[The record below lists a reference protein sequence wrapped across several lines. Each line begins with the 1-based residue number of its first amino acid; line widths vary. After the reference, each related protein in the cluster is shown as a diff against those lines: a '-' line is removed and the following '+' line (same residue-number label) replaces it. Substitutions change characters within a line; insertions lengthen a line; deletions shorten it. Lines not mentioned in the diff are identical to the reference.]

1 MVAEARQRDPGAD
14 RFRERPQGLQGG
26 RIPLPWTRAV
36 STISAP
42 TISPAEGIGVTT
54 DAPIPSYQIMRRCCG
69 VNGKVFASWIAPW
82 VPRPQ
87 GSPHVGREPG
97 DRLGVAEQI
106 PVPVVV
112 GRLGDR
118 KAGPVGAD
126 AGNVGPADLEHQREP
141 GDQVLERRGAVV
153 EETREIIDQ
162 FATTAEFDGTSG
174 TGVISSPG
182 TELRVHP
189 GPVRHQFV
197 ELRMGR
203 TTVRRKS
210 CGSVPCRCYACG
222 NRFHTHITSGD
233 SKVVIKHDIV
243 VIGGGLAGMRAA
255 VEAAERG
262 ADVAIV
268 SKMHPVRSHSG
279 AAQGGINAALGNRE
293 EDSPEA
299 HAFDCVKGSDYL
311 GDQDAID
318 AMAEDAPRQ
327 IIWLEH
333 RGCIFSRMPD
343 GRIAQRPFGGAGSP
357 RTCYSADVTG
367 LVILHTL
374 WEQLERFGVK
384 VYEEY
389 FATALCVEDGVGSGV
404 VAYNMRNGELELVTA
419 KATIFATGGAGR
431 MYAKTTNGYASTA
444 DGMAICYNAG
454 IPLMDMEFIQF
465 HPTSLKENGVLMTE
479 AARGEGAY
487 LLNTAGERFMF
498 KYAPNKGELASRDV
512 VSRAEWTEI
521 LEGRGVD
528 GCVLLDLRHLGRE
541 KILERLPQI
550 RELALD
556 ATGKDAIDTTDPDPA
571 RHALHDGR
579 HRDRQVAAR
588 RAIPGVYA
596 AGECACVSVH
606 GANRLGGNSLLETIV
621 FGARSAKHAANYI
634 KKLGDVKPSRT
645 RR

>member
-1 MVAEARQRDPGAD
+1 
-14 RFRERPQGLQGG
+14 
-26 RIPLPWTRAV
+26 
-36 STISAP
+36 
-42 TISPAEGIGVTT
+42 
-54 DAPIPSYQIMRRCCG
+54 
-69 VNGKVFASWIAPW
+69 
-82 VPRPQ
+82 
-87 GSPHVGREPG
+87 
-97 DRLGVAEQI
+97 
-106 PVPVVV
+106 
-112 GRLGDR
+112 
-118 KAGPVGAD
+118 
-126 AGNVGPADLEHQREP
+126 
-141 GDQVLERRGAVV
+141 
-153 EETREIIDQ
+153 
-162 FATTAEFDGTSG
+162 
-174 TGVISSPG
+174 
-182 TELRVHP
+182 
-189 GPVRHQFV
+189 
-197 ELRMGR
+197 
-203 TTVRRKS
+203 
-210 CGSVPCRCYACG
+210 
-222 NRFHTHITSGD
+222 
-233 SKVVIKHDIV
+233 VIKHDIV

-293 EDSPEA
+293 DDSPEN
-299 HAFDCVKGSDYL
+299 HAFDCAKGSDYL
-311 GDQDAID
+311 GDQDAIE
-318 AMAEDAPRQ
+318 AMADDAPRQ

-389 FATALCVEDGVGSGV
+389 FATALAVEDGIGTGV
-404 VAYNMRNGELELVTA
+404 VAYNMRSGELELVTA
-419 KATIFATGGAGR
+419 KATIFATGGLGR
-431 MYAKTTNGYASTA
+431 VYRKTTNGYASTG
-444 DGMAICYNAG
+444 DGMAIAYRAG
-454 IPLMDMEFIQF
+454 IPLMDMEFVQF
-465 HPTSLKENGVLMTE
+465 HPTSLKENGVLLSE

-487 LLNTAGERFMF
+487 LLNSEGERFMF

-521 LEGRGVD
+521 LEGRGID

-556 ATGKDAIDTTDPDPA
+556 ATGKDAIDTPIPILPGMHYAMGGIETDKFGA
-571 RHALHDGR
+571 TR
-579 HRDRQVAAR
+579 
-588 RAIPGVYA
+588 IPGVYA

-621 FGARSAKHAANYI
+621 FGARSAQHAIDYI
-634 KKLGDVKPSRT
+634 KNVPAVKPGEKTLASEKDRIAGILARSGGERHSHVRQAVNEAMSEHAFIFRNEADLKAGMDGLRAARQAATTMTVQDKSKTFNTDLVNLLETEFLADIAQPIMLGALNRQESRGAQART
-645 RR
+645 DFPDRDDEKWMVHTLMRYKGATTDPEPDYGRKVTITKWQPAVRSY

>member
-1 MVAEARQRDPGAD
+1 
-14 RFRERPQGLQGG
+14 
-26 RIPLPWTRAV
+26 
-36 STISAP
+36 
-42 TISPAEGIGVTT
+42 
-54 DAPIPSYQIMRRCCG
+54 
-69 VNGKVFASWIAPW
+69 
-82 VPRPQ
+82 
-87 GSPHVGREPG
+87 
-97 DRLGVAEQI
+97 
-106 PVPVVV
+106 
-112 GRLGDR
+112 
-118 KAGPVGAD
+118 
-126 AGNVGPADLEHQREP
+126 
-141 GDQVLERRGAVV
+141 
-153 EETREIIDQ
+153 
-162 FATTAEFDGTSG
+162 
-174 TGVISSPG
+174 
-182 TELRVHP
+182 
-189 GPVRHQFV
+189 
-197 ELRMGR
+197 
-203 TTVRRKS
+203 
-210 CGSVPCRCYACG
+210 
-222 NRFHTHITSGD
+222 
-233 SKVVIKHDIV
+233 VIKHDIV

-293 EDSPEA
+293 DDSPEN
-299 HAFDCVKGSDYL
+299 HAFDCAKGSDYL
-311 GDQDAID
+311 GDQDAIEV
-318 AMAEDAPRQ
+318 MAEDAPSQ

-374 WEQLERFGVK
+374 WEQLERFKVK

-389 FATALCVEDGVGSGV
+389 FATALCVEDGIGTGV
-404 VAYNMRNGELELVTA
+404 VAYNMRNGELELVSA

-431 MYAKTTNGYASTA
+431 VYAKTTNGYASTG
-444 DGMAICYNAG
+444 DGMAIAYRAG
-454 IPLMDMEFIQF
+454 IPLMDMEFVQF
-465 HPTSLKENGVLMTE
+465 HPTSLKENGVLLSE

-487 LLNTAGERFMF
+487 LLNAEGERFMF

-521 LEGRGVD
+521 LEGRGID

-556 ATGKDAIDTTDPDPA
+556 ATGKDAIDTPIPILPGMHYTMGGIATDK
-571 RHALHDGR
+571 DG
-579 HRDRQVAAR
+579 ATN
-588 RAIPGVYA
+588 IPGVYA

-621 FGARSAKHAANYI
+621 FGSRAAAHASNYI
-634 KKLGDVKPSRT
+634 KGISDVKPSTKTLQAEQDRINGILARSGGERHSHVRKALNAAMSDHAFIFRDAQTLSKGMDALRQVRETATTMTVQDKSKTFNTDLVNLLETEFLIDIAQPLMLGALNRDESRGAQART
-645 RR
+645 DFPDRNDEKWLKHTLMHYRGATKDPEPDFSRKVTITKWQPMVRTY

>member
-1 MVAEARQRDPGAD
+1 
-14 RFRERPQGLQGG
+14 
-26 RIPLPWTRAV
+26 
-36 STISAP
+36 
-42 TISPAEGIGVTT
+42 
-54 DAPIPSYQIMRRCCG
+54 
-69 VNGKVFASWIAPW
+69 
-82 VPRPQ
+82 
-87 GSPHVGREPG
+87 
-97 DRLGVAEQI
+97 
-106 PVPVVV
+106 
-112 GRLGDR
+112 
-118 KAGPVGAD
+118 
-126 AGNVGPADLEHQREP
+126 
-141 GDQVLERRGAVV
+141 
-153 EETREIIDQ
+153 
-162 FATTAEFDGTSG
+162 
-174 TGVISSPG
+174 
-182 TELRVHP
+182 
-189 GPVRHQFV
+189 
-197 ELRMGR
+197 
-203 TTVRRKS
+203 
-210 CGSVPCRCYACG
+210 
-222 NRFHTHITSGD
+222 
-233 SKVVIKHDIV
+233 VIKHDIV

-293 EDSPEA
+293 DDSPEN

-311 GDQDAID
+311 GDQDSIE

-343 GRIAQRPFGGAGSP
+343 GRIAQRPFGGAGSA

-419 KATIFATGGAGR
+419 KATIFATGGLGR
-431 MYAKTTNGYASTA
+431 VYRKTTNGYASTG
-444 DGMAICYNAG
+444 DGMAIAYRAG
-454 IPLMDMEFIQF
+454 IPLMDMEFVQF
-465 HPTSLKENGVLMTE
+465 HPTSLKENGVLLSE

-487 LLNTAGERFMF
+487 LLNSEGERFMF
-498 KYAPNKGELASRDV
+498 KYAPTKGELASRDV

-528 GCVLLDLRHLGRE
+528 GCVFLDLRHLGRE

-556 ATGKDAIDTTDPDPA
+556 ATGKDAIETPIPILPGMHYAMGGIETDKFGA
-571 RHALHDGR
+571 TK
-579 HRDRQVAAR
+579 
-588 RAIPGVYA
+588 IPGVYA

-621 FGARSAKHAANYI
+621 FGARSARHASDYI
-634 KKLGDVKPSRT
+634 KTLGDVKPGTATLESEQDRIAGILART
-645 RR
+645 RGERHSQTRKAVNEAMSDHAFIFRNDAELKAGMDKLRQAREMAQTMTVQDKSKTFNTDLVGLLETEFLTDISQPIMAGAINRTESRGAQARTDFPERDDENWLKHTLMHYKGATNDPEADYSRKVVFTKWQPTVRSY

>member
-1 MVAEARQRDPGAD
+1 M
-14 RFRERPQGLQGG
+14 
-26 RIPLPWTRAV
+26 
-36 STISAP
+36 
-42 TISPAEGIGVTT
+42 
-54 DAPIPSYQIMRRCCG
+54 
-69 VNGKVFASWIAPW
+69 
-82 VPRPQ
+82 
-87 GSPHVGREPG
+87 
-97 DRLGVAEQI
+97 
-106 PVPVVV
+106 
-112 GRLGDR
+112 
-118 KAGPVGAD
+118 
-126 AGNVGPADLEHQREP
+126 
-141 GDQVLERRGAVV
+141 
-153 EETREIIDQ
+153 
-162 FATTAEFDGTSG
+162 
-174 TGVISSPG
+174 
-182 TELRVHP
+182 
-189 GPVRHQFV
+189 
-197 ELRMGR
+197 
-203 TTVRRKS
+203 
-210 CGSVPCRCYACG
+210 
-222 NRFHTHITSGD
+222 
-233 SKVVIKHDIV
+233 IKHDVV

-299 HAFDCVKGSDYL
+299 HAFDTAKGSDYL
-311 GDQDAID
+311 GDQDAIE
-318 AMAEDAPRQ
+318 AMCEDAPRQ

-333 RGCIFSRMPD
+333 RGCIFSRLPD
-343 GRIAQRPFGGAGSP
+343 GRIAQRPFGGAGTP

-374 WEQLERFGVK
+374 WEQLERFNVK

-389 FATALCVEDGVGSGV
+389 FCTALCIEDGVGSGI
-404 VAYNMRNGELELVTA
+404 VAYNMRNGELELIAA

-444 DGMAICYNAG
+444 DGQGVAFKAG
-454 IPLMDMEFIQF
+454 IPMMDMEFVQF
-465 HPTSLKENGVLMTE
+465 HPTSLKENGVLLSE

-487 LLNTAGERFMF
+487 LLNASGERFMF

-556 ATGKDAIDTTDPDPA
+556 ATGKDAIDDPIPILPGMHYTMGGIETDKFGA
-571 RHALHDGR
+571 TR
-579 HRDRQVAAR
+579 
-588 RAIPGVYA
+588 IPGVYA
-596 AGECACVSVH
+596 AGEVACVSVH

-621 FGARSAKHAANYI
+621 FGARAARHATDYAKA
-634 KKLGDVKPSRT
+634 LGDVRPSQKTLASERERIASWLAKPVGIRAPQLRAAMNKTMSDNVFIFRNEAQLAKAVADLLAI
-645 RR
+645 RREFDEGVYVMDKSKTFNTGLISTMETDL